1 MGGAVKKIKVLVAN
15 RPRLM
20 REIVLA
26 TISDQP
32 DIEIVGE
39 LQNDAEVVDAVEQTH
54 PDFLILA
61 LEDAEQ
67 RPSFC
72 DFILERYPRMKI
84 LAVAPE
90 RNVSIFYWASLDI
103 HSNRVEASE
112 EGVLNALRGRTELV
126 GGGA

>member
-39 LQNDAEVVDAVEQTH
+39 LQNDAEVAAAVEQTH

-61 LEDAEQ
+61 LEDPEQ

-90 RNVSIFYWASLDI
+90 RNMSIFYWASLDI